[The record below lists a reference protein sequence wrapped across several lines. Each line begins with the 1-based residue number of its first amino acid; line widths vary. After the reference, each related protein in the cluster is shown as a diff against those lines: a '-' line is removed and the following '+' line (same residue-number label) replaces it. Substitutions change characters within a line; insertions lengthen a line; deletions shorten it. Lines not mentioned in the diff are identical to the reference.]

1 MATLSIDRILNAAH
15 LGATAPEGRVADAAR
30 RFPERLARW
39 AEDYAAYKL
48 QADARL
54 NGYLRL

>member
-1 MATLSIDRILNAAH
+1 MATLSIDRILNAAN
-15 LGATAPEGRVADAAR
+15 LGATAREGRPANAPL
-30 RFPERLARW
+30 RFPARLARW